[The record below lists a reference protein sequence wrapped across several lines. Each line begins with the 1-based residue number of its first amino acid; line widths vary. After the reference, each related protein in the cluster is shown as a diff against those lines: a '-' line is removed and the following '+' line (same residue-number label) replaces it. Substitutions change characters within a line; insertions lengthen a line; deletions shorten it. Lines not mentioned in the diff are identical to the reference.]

1 MSWAEIKKA
10 VNSDLNVPLNHLMWI
25 NDLATYGQ
33 NGYVAKNEKM
43 IEELIKS
50 GLLEQHG
57 VALEE
62 FVKLFP
68 EKAKSLFTNSSFFKT
83 ISSRSE
89 IMKKLLKEQTFINE
103 MFRKKENIE
112 IVLSEPSNAMFLS
125 NQFDLLKRIFDDTRI
140 TNFILTTD
148 KVLLNLLFYSRR
160 EYPINQNSIDILL
173 KSETMKN
180 AIWNKKITINNNNYN
195 EYTKGN
201 FLILDINNS
210 ELNLVDINGTV
221 YKRPSGYTEKY
232 KFLAQ
237 NPYIVGSIKYTH
249 NNYLNGS
256 LNIYKLD

>member
-1 MSWAEIKKA
+1 MWGVVKKA
-10 VNSDLNVPLNHLMWI
+10 INSDLNVPLNHLLWI
-25 NDLATYGQ
+25 NDLATYGKE
-33 NGYVAKNEKM
+33 GYVAKNNSM
-43 IEELIKS
+43 IEELLKT

-57 VALEE
+57 AALEE

-68 EKAKSLFTNSSFFKT
+68 ERAKSLFTHKDFFKT

-103 MFRKKENIE
+103 MFKKKENLE
-112 IVLSEPSNAMFLS
+112 VVLIEPSNAMFLS

-160 EYPINQNSIDILL
+160 EYPINKNSIDILL

-195 EYTKGN
+195 KYTKGN

-221 YKRPSGYTEKY
+221 YKRLVGYTEKY

-249 NNYLNGS
+249 NSYLNGS